1 MFDDAAGIA
10 CGFGRLDDVLELA
23 EEIGGATGLGLRGA
37 PMVTRQQQGV
47 LGAGER
53 HVQQPALL
61 VDAALLEAPLVIGDL
76 VGQTLSIVDV

>member
-10 CGFGRLDDVLELA
+10 SGFGRLDDVLELA
-23 EEIGGATGLGLRGA
+23 EEIGGATGFGLGGA

-47 LGAGER
+47 LGAGDR

-61 VDAALLEAPLVIGDL
+61 VDAALLEVPFVIGDL
-76 VGQTLSIVDV
+76 VRQALSIADV